1 MSGTWESEFKYLEN
15 VDSRD
20 VFILGRNR
28 FAVLAAQY
36 LDFEGFIDDETIEN
50 EFMGKKI
57 QKFSHLTSKSFV
69 LNCSTMRPLE
79 ARRKIL
85 SKTEHQLHVFTFLE
99 NCLQANKGDSYWSEF
114 RLDYSENALEYL
126 NFEASLKD
134 QISISTWSQIKH
146 IRLFGDFLNLDEF
159 PVSHGKHYFPD
170 FFEFNETGEVFYDI
184 GCYDGE
190 TTLDFIEEC
199 GTFQKVY
206 AFEPNPNN
214 HELLRERFSEYR
226 NIEIVRKGVSDSN
239 NVSGFSST
247 KGSASHFDSDSKL
260 KIELVTIDSLLIDPP
275 TFIKMDIEGMERFAL
290 EGGRETISKYRPK
303 LAISV
308 YHLFD
313 DVRVIFGLLTDLLPN
328 SRFFLRHYSDG
339 IHETVL
345 FCIPD

>member
-1 MSGTWESEFKYLEN
+1 MSSLWKSEFDYLAK

-28 FAVLAAQY
+28 FAILAAQH
-36 LDFEGFIDDETIEN
+36 LDFEGFIDDETIEP
-50 EFMGKKI
+50 EFLGKKI
-57 QKFSHLTSKSFV
+57 FRSSQLTSKSFV

-79 ARRKIL
+79 ARRRIL
-85 SKTEHQLHVFTFLE
+85 TKTEHQLHVFTFLE
-99 NCLQANKGDSYWSEF
+99 KCSEANQIETYWSEF
-114 RLDYSENALEYL
+114 RSDYARNTLEYL
-126 NFEASLKD
+126 NFEESLHD
-134 QISISTWSQIKH
+134 QISISTWAQIKH
-146 IRLFGDFLNLDEF
+146 IRMFGEFLNLENF
-159 PVSHGKHYFPD
+159 PVSYGRHYFPNFLKFCD
-170 FFEFNETGEVFYDI
+170 TGEVLYDI
-184 GCYDGE
+184 GCYDGQ

-199 GTFQKVY
+199 ETFQKIY
-206 AFEPNPNN
+206 AFEPNPDNF
-214 HELLRERFSEYR
+214 ELLTQRFNKHK
-226 NIEIVRKGVSDSN
+226 NIEIVKKGISDLN
-239 NVSGFSST
+239 QVAGFSSA
-247 KGSASHFDSDSKL
+247 KGSASHFDSESEL

-290 EGGRETISKYRPK
+290 EGGRETISRYRPK

-313 DVRVIFGLLTDLLPN
+313 DVRVIFGLISNLLPN